1 MQCGFSFPYPY
12 IFPFASPSLSS
23 FSLLFHPSSLP
34 SRIFNIQNIP
44 SSEAQGNESFF
55 EDLSQHSSAQ
65 AHGTFYI
72 PWSYC
77 PCSTVFPS
85 LTLIS
90 PFLHLRCHLH
100 HHFSLS
106 ILSQSKLIIPNTP
119 QPRVPPS
126 LCFL

>member
-12 IFPFASPSLSS
+12 IFPFASPPFLP
-23 FSLLFHPSSLP
+23 FPLYFTLLPFLP
-34 SRIFNIQNIP
+34 EYSTSRIYP
-44 SSEAQGNESFF
+44 VVRHKGKESSF

-72 PWSYC
+72 RWSYHL
-77 PCSTVFPS
+77 CSTVFPP

-90 PFLHLRCHLH
+90 PFLHLKCHLH

-106 ILSQSKLIIPNTP
+106 ILSQSKLIFPNTP

-126 LCFL
+126 LCLL